1 MVKVMGQT
9 KKLELTL
16 YLIGQWHIRTD
27 QSLDFIGQKDGYF
40 SANMISLVRV
50 ATILSWI
57 DCDRCFVSRLRGDR
71 IIIDHFQL
79 IFAHIYKSF
88 SNP

>member
-27 QSLDFIGQKDGYF
+27 QTLDFIGQKDGYF

-57 DCDRCFVSRLRGDR
+57 DCDRCFVLKLRGDR

>member
-1 MVKVMGQT
+1 MGQT

-27 QSLDFIGQKDGYF
+27 QTLDFIGQKDGYF
-40 SANMISLVRV
+40 SANIISLLRV

-57 DCDRCFVSRLRGDR
+57 DCDRCFVLKLRGDR